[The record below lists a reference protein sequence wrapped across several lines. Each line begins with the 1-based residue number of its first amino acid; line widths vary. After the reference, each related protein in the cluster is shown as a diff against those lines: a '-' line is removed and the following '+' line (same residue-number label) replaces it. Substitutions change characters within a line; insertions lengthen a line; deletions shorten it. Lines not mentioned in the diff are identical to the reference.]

1 MSTPVSSPSTS
12 PSSSNVPRTTVV
24 VGAVLVVV
32 GVLGYLL
39 SDSRSLTA
47 FIPSLLGALL
57 VVCGLVGAR
66 RPKIGIHAALV
77 VALVG
82 VLGTIPNVLGLGDL
96 VSGDSDRPLA
106 VVSGTVTFVV
116 LVAYLVVGIRS
127 FVAARRG

>member
-1 MSTPVSSPSTS
+1 MSTPVTSPSTS
-12 PSSSNVPRTTVV
+12 SVPRTTVV
-24 VGAVLVVV
+24 VGAILVVV

-47 FIPSLLGALL
+47 FIPSVLGALL
-57 VVCGLVGAR
+57 VVCGVVGAR

-82 VLGTIPNVLGLGDL
+82 VLGTVPNVLGLGDL
-96 VSGDSDRPLA
+96 VSGDSERPLA

-116 LVAYLVVGIRS
+116 LVVYLVVGIRS

>member
-1 MSTPVSSPSTS
+1 MSTPVSN
-12 PSSSNVPRTTVV
+12 PSSPASNRSVPATTIA
-24 VGAVLVVV
+24 VGLLLVAV

-47 FIPSLLGALL
+47 FIPSLLGAIL

-66 RPKIGIHAALV
+66 KPKIGIHAALV

-96 VSGDSDRPLA
+96 LSGDSDRPLA
-106 VVSGTVTFVV
+106 VVSGTITFLV

>member
-1 MSTPVSSPSTS
+1 MSTPVTSPSTS
-12 PSSSNVPRTTVV
+12 SVPRTTVV
-24 VGAVLVVV
+24 VGAILVVV

-47 FIPSLLGALL
+47 FIPSVLGAVL
-57 VVCGLVGAR
+57 VVCGVVGAR

-96 VSGDSDRPLA
+96 ASGDSERPLA

-116 LVAYLVVGIRS
+116 LVVYLVVGIRS

>member
-1 MSTPVSSPSTS
+1 MSTPAPAASTS
-12 PSSSNVPRTTVV
+12 GVPRTTVV

-47 FIPSLLGALL
+47 FIPSVLGVVL
-57 VVCGLVGAR
+57 VVCGVVGASK
-66 RPKIGIHAALV
+66 PKIGIHAALV
-77 VALVG
+77 VALAG

-106 VVSGTVTFVV
+106 VVSGTITFVV
-116 LVAYLVVGIRS
+116 LVAYLVIGIRS

>member
-1 MSTPVSSPSTS
+1 MSTPASAPASTPSTS
-12 PSSSNVPRTTVV
+12 SVPRTTVV
-24 VGAVLVVV
+24 VGAILVVV

-47 FIPSLLGALL
+47 FIPSVLGVVL
-57 VVCGLVGAR
+57 VVCGIVGASK
-66 RPKIGIHAALV
+66 PKIGIHAALV

-106 VVSGTVTFVV
+106 VVSGTITFVL
-116 LVAYLVVGIRS
+116 LVVYLVIGIRS
-127 FVAARRG
+127 FVAARRA